1 MPSCGGRK
9 SRIQQIKGANHF
21 GFGVR
26 QQREFDPRIA
36 GEMFDRRNRIIAD
49 RGDAVTERMESLD
62 FFIPG
67 DRLGLAGNSPIEGAR
82 KQNDQAAPPRQ
93 GFEIAMLAALI
104 CGVDGFRHMR
114 ADLGALG
121 DRVET
126 GGMGRR
132 GQQQCQHRD
141 PYKLR
146 RPEPYHVLTL
156 SPKTRSDNQTRPGG
170 YP

>member
-93 GFEIAMLAALI
+93 GFEIAVLAALRQQLRSSERWTCLLSRSERI
-104 CGVDGFRHMR
+104 QLRF
-114 ADLGALG
+114 GA
-121 DRVET
+121 
-126 GGMGRR
+126 
-132 GQQQCQHRD
+132 
-141 PYKLR
+141 
-146 RPEPYHVLTL
+146 
-156 SPKTRSDNQTRPGG
+156 
-170 YP
+170 